1 LFQAAATKIPAT
13 RKETE
18 KAFNAQRV
26 VNIREDEEELKEEQQ
41 SHRQEVNSQRVCV
54 PGNELQIS

>member
-26 VNIREDEEELKEEQQ
+26 VNIREDEEKEEQQ

>member
-41 SHRQEVNSQRVCV
+41 SHRQEVCSWQ
-54 PGNELQIS
+54 